1 MPGTTTVMTPT
12 EETSIVFG
20 GIQKERSMNHKR
32 VSIVMAGL
40 LLLSLTLFGCQSGN
54 PFPLSE
60 PGAFDYGIHL
70 SHDFVDAARGDRKLS
85 IQVWYP
91 AVTPDDATPSDGNY
105 NYEPD
110 LSGAPYPLILCSA
123 KLGGYFGYHLAS
135 HGFVVAGL
143 NSQDSDDH
151 WGPWLIDYPLD
162 ILATLNYIASTPL
175 EGLEGMIDAE
185 HTGVMG
191 YSFDGYVALAMSGAR
206 VDPDFYL
213 SQRAKAATMSP
224 ALPSWWIDYVSNMT
238 GGWDAFVAHAGSAIT
253 TSDDGLWQPMTDKR
267 IRAVMPMAP
276 EGAWLFG
283 ERGLA
288 AVDRPTLIIG
298 ATLDDINIYDVEAAY
313 IYEHLGT
320 RDKSMISFV
329 GEDHVMVLNSPPRD
343 RMKHFAVAFFGYHLQ
358 GRNNYA
364 GYFSK
369 RFVTRQTGLAWG
381 VYQGK

>member
-1 MPGTTTVMTPT
+1 V
-12 EETSIVFG
+12 
-20 GIQKERSMNHKR
+20 NHKT
-32 VSIVMAGL
+32 VSVVMAGL
-40 LLLSLTLFGCQSGN
+40 LLLSVALSGCQSGN

-70 SHDFVDAARGDRKLS
+70 SHDFVDATRGDRKLS

-123 KLGGYFGYHLAS
+123 KLGSYFGYHLAS

-162 ILATLNYIASTPL
+162 ILAALNYTASTPL

-185 HTGVMG
+185 HAGVMG

-206 VDPDFYL
+206 VDPNFYL
-213 SQRAKAATMSP
+213 SQCANAATMSP
-224 ALPSWWIDYVSNMT
+224 ALPSWWIDYVSDMT
-238 GGWDAFVAHAGSAIT
+238 GGWDAFVAHARPVIT

-329 GEDHVMVLNSPPRD
+329 GEDHMMIFNTAPRD

-358 GRNNYA
+358 GRKDYA
-364 GYFSK
+364 SYVSK